1 MTHFDRRRLLWS
13 SLALAASAGVARAA
27 PQSPVGPTG
36 PNASPMKEDARAL
49 GRTQHLRYAV
59 NIEMWNFDTDDC
71 VVRLRRAADLGY
83 TGVEM
88 WPWRNKDV
96 EGLARASKECGVEI
110 VQFTGWGFVPGLND
124 SKNHEAFV
132 KEIQASCE
140 TAKRLGTR
148 MILVVAGND
157 QPGMTRTEMHQN
169 VIDGLKRAVPIA
181 ERHDITLILEPMNV
195 RVDHKGHCLYGSPD
209 AIRIVEAV
217 ASPRVKICWDL
228 YHMQIS
234 EGDLCGRMKDGFAHI
249 AYFQLADHP
258 GRNDPGTGE
267 VSHNRVMRQAFE
279 LGYRGWVGLE
289 FSPRDGELEAAR
301 RVAAIDRW

>member
-1 MTHFDRRRLLWS
+1 MTSFDRRSFLGA
-13 SLALAASAGVARAA
+13 SLALTAASSSARSQSIA
-27 PQSPVGPTG
+27 PAPGKPATES
-36 PNASPMKEDARAL
+36 EDARTL
-49 GRTQHLRYAV
+49 GRTAHLRYAV
-59 NIEMWNFDTDDC
+59 NIEMWGFDTEDP

-83 TGVEM
+83 TGIEM
-88 WPWRNKDV
+88 WPWRGKDIAA
-96 EGLARASKECGVEI
+96 LSSAARALGVEI
-110 VQFTGWGFVPGLND
+110 VQFTGWGFTPGLND
-124 SKNHEAFV
+124 ARNHAAFV
-132 KEIQASCE
+132 AEIEASCVVAE
-140 TAKRLGTR
+140 QLGTK

-157 QPGMTRTEMHQN
+157 QPGMTKAEMHQN
-169 VIDGLKRAVPIA
+169 VIDGLKRAVPVA
-181 ERHDITLILEPMNV
+181 ERHDVTLILEPMNV

-217 ASPRVKICWDL
+217 GSPRVKLCWDL

-258 GRNDPGTGE
+258 GRNDPSTGE
-267 VSHNRVMRQAFE
+267 VSYARVMKQAWD

-289 FSPRDGELEAAR
+289 FTPRDSELAAAR